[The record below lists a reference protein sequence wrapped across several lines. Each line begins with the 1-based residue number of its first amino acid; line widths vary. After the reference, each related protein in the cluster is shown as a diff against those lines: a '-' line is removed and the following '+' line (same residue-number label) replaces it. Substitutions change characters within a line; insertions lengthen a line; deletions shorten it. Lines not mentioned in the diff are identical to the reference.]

1 MKKMLT
7 TLFWPILKFFE
18 VGQEPPNY
26 KSSHR
31 LALNVLGALFIFLSG
46 VSAVSAFYSE
56 VTVGAVIPVIVF
68 FLVGLVAL
76 VIGSLGTNRAVAKIW
91 GTK

>member
-1 MKKMLT
+1 MKAMLT
-7 TLFWPILKFFE
+7 KLFWPILKFFE

-26 KSSHR
+26 KPSHR
-31 LALNVLGALFIFLSG
+31 LALNVLGYLFMFLSG

-56 VTVGAVIPVIVF
+56 ISIGALVPIIVF
-68 FLVGLVAL
+68 FTVGFVA
-76 VIGSLGTNRAVAKIW
+76 VIVGSLGTNRAVAKVW